1 MRNRF
6 ETLGDIDD
14 PEEEHDMIFGN
25 IERCSKERRGEV
37 KEPQQAMD
45 RKQNMGKDQGEKAGK
60 IEIGDRND

>member
-1 MRNRF
+1 MERFDVGRVQNEEIRRRYNIEMRNRF

-37 KEPQQAMD
+37 KEP
-45 RKQNMGKDQGEKAGK
+45 
-60 IEIGDRND
+60 